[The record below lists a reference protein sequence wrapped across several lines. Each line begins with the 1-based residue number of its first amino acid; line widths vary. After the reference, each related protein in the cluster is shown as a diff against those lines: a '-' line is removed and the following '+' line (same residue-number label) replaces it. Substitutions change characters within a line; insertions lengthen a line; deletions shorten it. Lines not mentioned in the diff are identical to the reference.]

1 MIELLILFELSKKI
15 STMYGILK
23 SIHTDMYAF
32 TAPSIGTIK
41 PALKRLESAGCVK
54 SRKSMSEGGRP
65 STFYS
70 ITDEGRKALV
80 EYMLAPVPD
89 NPVHF
94 LTIARLRLYCADVLS
109 AEEFSELV
117 FKLKLKA
124 ASIMASACE
133 QLGHHK
139 DDFYPKIILDN
150 LACEYKNFISLLEGV
165 GRAGKH

>member
-1 MIELLILFELSKKI
+1 MIELLILYELSKKI

-41 PALKRLESAGCVK
+41 PALKRLETAGCIK
-54 SRKSMSEGGRP
+54 SRKSMSDGGRP

-70 ITDEGRKALV
+70 ITDEGRNALV
-80 EYMLAPVPD
+80 EYMMSPVPD
-89 NPVHF
+89 NPIHF
-94 LTIARLRLYCADVLS
+94 LTYARIKLYCADVLT
-109 AEEFSELV
+109 EEDLKTMV
-117 FKLKLKA
+117 YRLKLKA

-133 QLGHHK
+133 QMGHHK
-139 DDFYPKIILDN
+139 DDFYPKITLDN

-165 GRAGKH
+165 ERAGKR

>member
-32 TAPSIGTIK
+32 TAPGIGTIK
-41 PALKRLESAGCVK
+41 PALQRLESSGYVK

-70 ITDEGRKALV
+70 ITDEGRKALKD
-80 EYMLAPVPD
+80 YILSPVPD

-94 LTIARLRLYCADVLS
+94 LTNARIRLYCAEVLNDD
-109 AEEFSELV
+109 ELKV
-117 FKLKLKA
+117 LIYRLKLKS

-165 GRAGKH
+165 GRAGKR